1 MPLYEAINLLYSDS
15 QGKYIHP
22 GETIELD
29 GEIEKILLESGN
41 VKPATIE
48 YQVPLAPKVR
58 KVSKRAKGTV
68 ITEAEPEGGD
78 TLPETNDEG
87 QE

>member
-1 MPLYEAINLLYSDS
+1 MPLYEAINLLWSPS
-15 QGKYIHP
+15 QGKYINP
-22 GETIELD
+22 GETIKLD

-48 YQVPLAPKVR
+48 YKKPAAPKVR
-58 KVSKRAKGTV
+58 KLTKRAKGTV
-68 ITEAEPEGGD
+68 VTKVE

-87 QE
+87 QA